1 MRLLKGK
8 DINIFLFTITSPLW
22 ERLREGLGFMIYHIE
37 GKLVEKTPTYVV
49 IDAGGVGYVMQISL
63 NTFSKI
69 GDSEKCK
76 LFTEQMYVRDDMP
89 RFYGFADIAE
99 RNLFRLLVSVSG
111 VGGTSALLMLSSLT
125 AVEIQ
130 TAIATANVAVIKS
143 VKGIGEKTAQRVI
156 VDLKDKMGKSDLS
169 AEIFSSANNTLKEEA
184 LSALVMLGFNKQ
196 GADKVLDKIIRTEG
210 TGQTV
215 EQLIKSALKNL

>member
-1 MRLLKGK
+1 
-8 DINIFLFTITSPLW
+8 
-22 ERLREGLGFMIYHIE
+22 MIYHIE
-37 GKLVEKTPTYVV
+37 GKLVEKTTTYVV

-63 NTFSKI
+63 NTFTKI

-89 RFYGFADIAE
+89 RFYGFSDIAE

-125 AVEIQ
+125 AAEIQ
-130 TAIATANVAVIKS
+130 NAIATANVAVIKS

-156 VDLKDKMGKSDLS
+156 VDLKDKMGKGDLS
-169 AEIFSSANNTLKEEA
+169 AEIFSSVNNTLKEEA

-196 GADKVLDKIIRTEG
+196 AADKALDKIIRTEG

>member
-1 MRLLKGK
+1 
-8 DINIFLFTITSPLW
+8 
-22 ERLREGLGFMIYHIE
+22 MIYHIE

-63 NTFSKI
+63 NTFTKI

-89 RFYGFADIAE
+89 RFYGFADIEE

-125 AVEIQ
+125 AAEIQ

-169 AEIFSSANNTLKEEA
+169 SEIFSSVNNTLKEEA

>member
-1 MRLLKGK
+1 
-8 DINIFLFTITSPLW
+8 
-22 ERLREGLGFMIYHIE
+22 MIYHIE
-37 GKLVEKTPTYVV
+37 GKLVEKTPTYAV

-63 NTFSKI
+63 NTFTKI

-76 LFTEQMYVRDDMP
+76 LYTEQLYVRDDMP
-89 RFYGFADIAE
+89 RFFGFADIAE

-111 VGGTSALLMLSSLT
+111 VGGTSALLMLSSLS
-125 AVEIQ
+125 AAEIQ
-130 TAIATANVAVIKS
+130 NAIATANVAVIKS

-156 VDLKDKMGKSDLS
+156 VDLKDKMGKGDLS
-169 AEIFSSANNTLKEEA
+169 AEIFSNSNNTLKEEA

-196 GADKVLDKIIRTEG
+196 GAEKVLDKIIRTEG

>member
-1 MRLLKGK
+1 
-8 DINIFLFTITSPLW
+8 
-22 ERLREGLGFMIYHIE
+22 MIYHIE
-37 GKLVEKTPTYVV
+37 GKLIEKTPTYAV

-76 LFTEQMYVRDDMP
+76 LYTEQLYVRDDMP
-89 RFYGFADIAE
+89 RFFGFADVAE

-111 VGGTSALLMLSSLT
+111 VGGTSALLMLSSLS
-125 AVEIQ
+125 AEEIQ
-130 TAIATANVAVIKS
+130 TAIATGNVAVIKS

-156 VDLKDKMGKSDLS
+156 VDLKDKMGKSD
-169 AEIFSSANNTLKEEA
+169 FSSNVFVNSNNTLKEEA
-184 LSALVMLGFNKQ
+184 LSALVMLGFNKL
-196 GADKVLDKIIRTEG
+196 GAEKVLDKIIRTEG

>member
-1 MRLLKGK
+1 
-8 DINIFLFTITSPLW
+8 
-22 ERLREGLGFMIYHIE
+22 MIYHIE
-37 GKLVEKTPTYVV
+37 GKLVEKTPTYAV

-69 GDSEKCK
+69 GDAEKCK
-76 LFTEQMYVRDDMP
+76 LYTEQLYVRDDMP
-89 RFYGFADIAE
+89 RFFGFADIAE

-111 VGGTSALLMLSSLT
+111 VGGTSALLMLSSLS
-125 AVEIQ
+125 AAEIQ
-130 TAIATANVAVIKS
+130 SAIATGNVAVIKS

-156 VDLKDKMGKSDLS
+156 VDLKDKMGKSDFS
-169 AEIFSSANNTLKEEA
+169 SEIFLGANNTLKEEA
-184 LSALVMLGFNKQ
+184 LSALVMLGFNKL